1 MLRSSLL
8 LFVLAGMASGIS
20 AQPDCSQTS
29 TGHIPINDLGTGTY
43 LGMTGGLYANGS
55 NFRPPAH
62 QAAGLAF
69 AAQVQPLDASGMP
82 DPVNG
87 KVAWL
92 SIGFSNATMETQAF
106 IPLATALPDLDP
118 HLVLVDGALGG
129 QTCTILSTTDDQ
141 SYAPYWNT
149 VADRLS
155 SAGVTAEQVQAIWF
169 KDANIAGNTP
179 VQEYADT
186 MLVQCK
192 RIMHEF
198 HTRFP
203 NDHLCYV
210 ASRIYAGYAT
220 TGQNPEPYA
229 YRSGWTMKQLI
240 ADQVNGDPLLQYSG
254 AGANAPWISWGPYL
268 WADGTT
274 PRSDGL
280 TWICPDDFANDGTH
294 PSTIGRAKVAGKM
307 LDFFSTDSTACSW
320 FLSDCGIAT
329 SVSMPQ
335 SGTFSI
341 HPNPA
346 AYTATIED
354 DIPGLTELH
363 VYDAL
368 GRPLS
373 GVPATITG
381 NAEIDV
387 SNAQPGLYC
396 ARLISSQGQ
405 RTAWFVVAGR

>member
-203 NDHLCYV
+203 NAHLCYV

-240 ADQVNGDPLLQYSG
+240 ADQVNGDPLCSIPGRCERPGSPGDLISGRTAPPRGAMVSRGSVRTTLRMTVLILPPSAGPRWPERCWTFSARTAPRALGSSVIAVSQQVFPCHKAVRFPSIRTRPPTRHHRRYSG
-254 AGANAPWISWGPYL
+254 P
-268 WADGTT
+268 
-274 PRSDGL
+274 
-280 TWICPDDFANDGTH
+280 
-294 PSTIGRAKVAGKM
+294 
-307 LDFFSTDSTACSW
+307 
-320 FLSDCGIAT
+320 
-329 SVSMPQ
+329 
-335 SGTFSI
+335 
-341 HPNPA
+341 
-346 AYTATIED
+346 
-354 DIPGLTELH
+354 TELH

-368 GRPLS
+368 GRPWRAYHHHRQC
-373 GVPATITG
+373 GDRRV
-381 NAEIDV
+381 
-387 SNAQPGLYC
+387 QC
-396 ARLISSQGQ
+396 AARPLLREAYQ
-405 RTAWFVVAGR
+405 